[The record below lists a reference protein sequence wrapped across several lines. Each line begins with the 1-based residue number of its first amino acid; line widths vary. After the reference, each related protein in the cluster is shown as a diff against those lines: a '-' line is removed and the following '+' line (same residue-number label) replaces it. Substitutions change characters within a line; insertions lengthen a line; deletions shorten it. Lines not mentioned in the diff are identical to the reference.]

1 MEDCKINSI
10 SEYIKCVDNYKTQL
24 SFASRYFVNI
34 FYGVNRIA
42 RNNLLRYSVKT
53 VDWKSD
59 AKVKKR

>member
-10 SEYIKCVDNYKTQL
+10 SEYIKCVDNHKTQL

-34 FYGVNRIA
+34 FYGVYRIA

-59 AKVKKR
+59 AKVKMR